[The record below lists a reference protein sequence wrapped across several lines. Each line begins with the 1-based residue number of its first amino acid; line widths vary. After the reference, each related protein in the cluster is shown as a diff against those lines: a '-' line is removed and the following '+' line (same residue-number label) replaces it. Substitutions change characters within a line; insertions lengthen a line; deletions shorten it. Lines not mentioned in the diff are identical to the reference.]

1 MKSIIT
7 YSVFFIAMLIATV
20 GLVTTISEYPN
31 FAIIFAVILGTVLAI
46 MGVMK
51 FLDDRR
57 IK

>member
-1 MKSIIT
+1 MKQAIT

-20 GLVTTISEYPN
+20 GLVTTINEYPN
-31 FAIIFAVILGTVLAI
+31 FALIFATILGTVLAI

-51 FLDDRR
+51 FLRSRR